1 MWLIDLRRWCCL
13 TGEDLG
19 ELLEVGLDDRAR
31 LPRLD
36 GLLQPILELGLQ
48 DVDLAV
54 QDPAAVGDLVLLLL
68 QVLDQLLEL
77 VVGQRSEIGQRF
89 HSILSSMASP
99 GIQARAAR
107 KGQPTL
113 ETRAFA
119 PRRQDPA
126 RGRPRRGCASRR
138 RALPSPPR
146 SPLRRTRAR
155 AARPGRAVPA
165 PSRRGR
171 AP

>member
-36 GLLQPILELGLQ
+36 GPLQPVLELGLQ

-54 QDPAAVGDLVLLLL
+54 QDPATVGDLVFLLL
-68 QVLDQLLEL
+68 QAVDQLLEL

-89 HSILSSMASP
+89 HSILSVEGEPWHSS
-99 GIQARAAR
+99 
-107 KGQPTL
+107 KS
-113 ETRAFA
+113 
-119 PRRQDPA
+119 
-126 RGRPRRGCASRR
+126 RPQGS
-138 RALPSPPR
+138 
-146 SPLRRTRAR
+146 TYT
-155 AARPGRAVPA
+155 
-165 PSRRGR
+165 
-171 AP
+171 